1 MAEKT
6 TTKKAATKTAEK
18 TAEKPAEKPAR
29 PSSRGAAGD
38 EKTAVRATATET
50 VEKKAPAT
58 ETVEKKAPATKR
70 VTTKAMAQAKAAAA
84 PKTAGTKAAAAAVS
98 ARKAV
103 TVRKRT
109 AATVQKTAAPAEGEA
124 TGWRRFRRKT
134 KVGVVIS
141 AKMPK
146 TVIVTVGRMRKHP
159 LYKKVVRLRKG
170 FAAHDEAGDVRE
182 GDLVRIQE
190 SRPYS
195 ATKRWK
201 VVEVLSRAGE
211 AAAAAPKAADIE
223 KMLEEAEGVT
233 EILQKPEEEEKQEAE
248 EAQAP

>member
-6 TTKKAATKTAEK
+6 TTKK
-18 TAEKPAEKPAR
+18 
-29 PSSRGAAGD
+29 
-38 EKTAVRATATET
+38 
-50 VEKKAPAT
+50 
-58 ETVEKKAPATKR
+58 
-70 VTTKAMAQAKAAAA
+70 TT
-84 PKTAGTKAAAAAVS
+84 TTKAAAAKAPAAKKAATAEKPEKAEKATT
-98 ARKAV
+98 ARKTAAKAAV
-103 TVRKRT
+103 ATDAAPKPHAVATAGKAITVRKRT
-109 AATVQKTAAPAEGEA
+109 AATVAKSKAAPEGEA

-141 AKMPK
+141 AKQAK
-146 TVIVTVGRMRKHP
+146 TVIVTVGRMREHP
-159 LYKKVVRLRKG
+159 LYKKVIRLRKG

-211 AAAAAPKAADIE
+211 AGAAAPKVADVE
-223 KMLEEAEGVT
+223 KMLEAAEGVD
-233 EILQKPEEEEKQEAE
+233 EILSKPEREEENEEEEAK
-248 EAQAP
+248 